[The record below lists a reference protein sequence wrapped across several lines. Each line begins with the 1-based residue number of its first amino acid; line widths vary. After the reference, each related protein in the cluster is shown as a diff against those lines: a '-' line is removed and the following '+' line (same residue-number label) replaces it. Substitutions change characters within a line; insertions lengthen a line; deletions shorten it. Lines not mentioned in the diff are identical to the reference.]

1 LWSPTNTIDIRA
13 RFTRGF
19 KAPPPTQLYSVSGTQ
34 QFQTIITDDPLY
46 KCTTDC
52 IRNRPTS
59 YAVPAVQGPNP
70 NLRPETSRQQV
81 YSISWLP
88 TGMLSGL
95 NLAITYNR
103 NRIFN
108 QFATITELY
117 NFTPAAQVLA
127 LSQFYPRAANG
138 KVLRLNNM
146 RYNIIGSNFE
156 SMTYEASYL
165 FSTGIGTF
173 QPKLIYLDNMV
184 AERTGLTS
192 DQKIDLRGRILGVD
206 KYKVVGSLQWNVGKV
221 STNVFVYHTPSY
233 LNDYYSN
240 YAAGVQ
246 TNPEWIRRVDPL
258 TTVDLSVSWLVSNHL
273 NLQFAGRNI
282 LKARAPFTVVDNL
295 PYDTARY
302 DLAGRSLQL
311 TARLTF

>member
-1 LWSPTNTIDIRA
+1 
-13 RFTRGF
+13 
-19 KAPPPTQLYSVSGTQ
+19 
-34 QFQTIITDDPLY
+34 
-46 KCTTDC
+46 
-52 IRNRPTS
+52 
-59 YAVPAVQGPNP
+59 
-70 NLRPETSRQQV
+70 
-81 YSISWLP
+81 
-88 TGMLSGL
+88 
-95 NLAITYNR
+95 
-103 NRIFN
+103 
-108 QFATITELY
+108 
-117 NFTPAAQVLA
+117 
-127 LSQFYPRAANG
+127 
-138 KVLRLNNM
+138 
-146 RYNIIGSNFE
+146 
-156 SMTYEASYL
+156 
-165 FSTGIGTF
+165 
-173 QPKLIYLDNMV
+173 MV

-192 DQKIDLRGRILGVD
+192 NQKIDLRGRILGVD

-273 NLQFAGRNI
+273 NLQFAVRNI